1 MNQNGTS
8 DLEWKKQIKVGSII
22 TKEDFVSSLERF
34 LLVEIKTRER
44 IYTKME
50 SQPSQKI
57 EYAHWRKQKGNS

>member
-1 MNQNGTS
+1 MEEADKSWFYYYKRRFRIKFG
-8 DLEWKKQIKVGSII
+8 KQI
-22 TKEDFVSSLERF
+22 F

-57 EYAHWRKQKGNS
+57 EYAHWGKQKGNS

>member
-1 MNQNGTS
+1 MEEADKSWFYYYKRRFCIKFG
-8 DLEWKKQIKVGSII
+8 KQI
-22 TKEDFVSSLERF
+22 F
-34 LLVEIKTRER
+34 LLVEIKTRDR